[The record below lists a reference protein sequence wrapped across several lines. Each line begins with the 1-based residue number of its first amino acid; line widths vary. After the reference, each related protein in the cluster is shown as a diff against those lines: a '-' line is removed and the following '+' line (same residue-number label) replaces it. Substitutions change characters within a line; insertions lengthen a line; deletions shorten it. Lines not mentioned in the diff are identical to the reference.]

1 MGILEIVLI
10 LVVGLII
17 FFTLKNRKLLRYLVN
32 TILFIVIWSIPATL
46 FIGWSFSVNGTRPS
60 GLIAIGG
67 IVSIIISYKLVK
79 RINKSQ
85 FWLNVFDMSDAENKV
100 NTSDSDSNNDLN
112 FKDNRLILAIIGA
125 SVIFLLS
132 IFLFIYGLIEGE
144 YGLSFFFLIPL
155 LVLFFWIREGYFKK
169 DKTIKSSNKE
179 VKEERQVEI
188 KEDKPTNIDALADNL
203 TKLGELK
210 EKGLLTEDEFEEQKK
225 KLLKQ

>member
-1 MGILEIVLI
+1 M
-10 LVVGLII
+10 
-17 FFTLKNRKLLRYLVN
+17 KQLLRYLVN
-32 TILFIVIWSIPATL
+32 TILFVVIWCIPAFL
-46 FIGWSFSVNGTRPS
+46 FVGYSVSVNGTRPS
-60 GLIAIGG
+60 GIAAIGG
-67 IVSIIISYKLVK
+67 IIAIIISYKLVK

-179 VKEERQVEI
+179 VKEETQVEI